1 MLGRE
6 KYLLGKKWR
15 RSWELNLSCNLV
27 KNKSIILEHQ
37 KHSTKYGTKNF
48 FSLIF
53 DCFLIKFENNPK

>member
-15 RSWELNLSCNLV
+15 SWELNLSCNLM

-48 FSLIF
+48 F
-53 DCFLIKFENNPK
+53 C